1 MGKNDM
7 NMDTTVESGGR
18 RCFHNILCFTA
29 VFSVSSMVMESVKLY
44 TVSQIT
50 ALEKQFG
57 LSSTRSGLLLSCN
70 EIGYLVAIFFFSH
83 FGGRRFIPRILSCAS
98 VVYGIASLIFG
109 LLHFINPVSLPRLE
123 DQASNY
129 SSPQSARLCQDSV
142 QEDEQCSDIKNQA
155 TDSSHWQFN
164 VFAVLMVIL
173 GLAKSARSS
182 LGLPYVDNNSRDK
195 QQSSLLTGILMT
207 MAFLGPFLAL
217 SLGGFFSDI
226 PVDLSDMPRSVLRI
240 LKNPVAGSLMLGN
253 VCLSFFVGG
262 YVGFAPKYIETQFA
276 TSASRANFIMSIL
289 GLLWA
294 VFGTLLG
301 GILTS
306 RLRLT
311 NKGCM
316 KLTTIVMFT
325 GTALYCLTLVFGCDS
340 QNIKGLGDS
349 RSSMVNGTPC
359 ICDAT
364 EFMPLCGVDGVTYIN
379 PCIAGCQSQNY
390 TITYTME
397 HIVCRPCRKKVKGYL
412 PSPIV
417 YGKVI
422 DTTCTLWETTCG
434 EVGACA
440 VYDLPSL
447 RYRVKGM
454 DTGLSL
460 LSSTVFLAA
469 FLFLKYDVGKTNPDS
484 DASPTQPEAAEDTEK
499 PDVHVA
505 QS

>member
-83 FGGRRFIPRILSCAS
+83 FG
-98 VVYGIASLIFG
+98 
-109 LLHFINPVSLPRLE
+109 E

-276 TSASRANFIMSIL
+276 TSASRANFIMM
-289 GLLWA
+289 
-294 VFGTLLG
+294 FGTLLG

-379 PCIAGCQSQNY
+379 PCIAGC
-390 TITYTME
+390 
-397 HIVCRPCRKKVKGYL
+397 YL